1 MVWLSAVF
9 SEALNDGRAKDIDQ
23 IHGIFSLDGEGHQ
36 EFRPRRFTE
45 PALKF
50 LVGFDIPLKGGGR
63 QFDKCWLWVWH
74 KLSG

>member
-36 EFRPRRFTE
+36 ELRSRRFAEAT
-45 PALKF
+45 LKF
-50 LVGFDIPLKGGGR
+50 LVGFDIPLKRGRR
-63 QFDKCWLWVWH
+63 QFDKGWLWVWH
-74 KLSG
+74 RFR

>member
-36 EFRPRRFTE
+36 EFWPRRFAE
-45 PALKF
+45 AALEF
-50 LVGFDIPLKGGGR
+50 LVGFDIPLKRGRR
-63 QFDKCWLWVWH
+63 QFDQGWLWVWH
-74 KLSG
+74 RFR

>member
-36 EFRPRRFTE
+36 KLRPWRLAE
-45 PALKF
+45 AALKF
-50 LVGFDIPLKGGGR
+50 LVCFDIPLKGGWR
-63 QFDKCWLWVWH
+63 QFDKGWLWVWH
-74 KLSG
+74 RFR